1 MSFLKKNKKVSIM
14 LKNYFIVFLF
24 TLIFFS
30 VQTTSAQTFDGLW
43 QCAYAT
49 WDNPE
54 ANATGTNTVN
64 VAAVRENT
72 FFALIGSLSRAT
84 SFPIG
89 YRDATDSTG
98 RLGYV
103 PYTPYQPPFVKDSLE
118 VYWTNPDN
126 GFDNVLA
133 KRTLGIA
140 ATPDSL
146 AFVTSNDDNHN
157 ILVFKLGPDSVYST
171 PYRMETG
178 TTDRIHGITVADN
191 GYVFMTTYG
200 ADTAIASVKIYKGI
214 NDDPQW
220 SDLHNSNPVLTFAL
234 PDTGRALDIAVNG
247 DASLLYVANYTKRK
261 VYLYTG
267 SPATGYTI
275 YNNFN
280 FVVTDSQLVDGSKG
294 GPTGLAFL
302 KKNNLLFVSVDNY
315 GSGTYEMGRFYI
327 VNPNTGEKIDT
338 CDIAQW
344 NYEMSDSVYNNR
356 KNDGKFPNAAGYTSV
371 YGIDVDASGNVYT
384 PSYNGWSI
392 EKWTY
397 IGQLPTIPI
406 TVLGVEKVEGMKPST
421 FSLAQNYPNPFN
433 PSTTIKFGVSEQAK
447 ISLKIYDIRGA
458 LVATLLNEADFEKG
472 NYKVSFDASNLASGT
487 YVYTLTN
494 GTQQLTNKMIFLK

>member
-1 MSFLKKNKKVSIM
+1 MI
-14 LKNYFIVFLF
+14 KNYFILFLF
-24 TLIFFS
+24 ALFLFS
-30 VQTTSAQTFDGLW
+30 VQNTSAQTFDGLW

-49 WDNPE
+49 WDNAE

-98 RLGYV
+98 RLGFV

-146 AFVTSNDDNHN
+146 AFVTSNDENHN
-157 ILVFKLGPDSVYST
+157 ILVFKLGSDSVYST

-178 TTDRIHGITVADN
+178 TTTRIHGIAVADN

-220 SDLHNSNPVLTFAL
+220 SDLHSSNPVQSFVL

-247 DASLLYVANYTKRK
+247 DGSLLYVANYTKRK

-267 SPATGYTI
+267 SPVTGYTL
-275 YNNFN
+275 YSNFN
-280 FVVTDSQLVDGSKG
+280 FTVTDTLPVDGTKA

-302 KKNNLLFVSVDNY
+302 KKNNLLFVSVDSY
-315 GSGTYEMGRFYI
+315 GSGTYDMGRYYI
-327 VNPNTGEKIDT
+327 VNPNTGEKLDT

-344 NYEMSDSVYNNR
+344 NLETFGVTNNR
-356 KNDGKFPNAAGYTSV
+356 TNEGKFPTGSGYTSV
-371 YGIDVDASGNVYT
+371 YGIDVDDKGNVYT
-384 PSYNGWSI
+384 PSYNGWAI
-392 EKWTY
+392 EKWVYT
-397 IGQLPTIPI
+397 GQLPTIPI
-406 TVLGVEKVEGMKPST
+406 TVLGVERVEGMNPST
-421 FSLAQNYPNPFN
+421 FTLAQNYPNPFN

-447 ISLKIYDIRGA
+447 ISLKIYDIMGA